1 MRIGV
6 IGAGLIG
13 GSIILALN
21 EKNYKL
27 KVVTGNKTTQEKLAE
42 KDIEASDDIKILSD
56 CDMVFVCTPMNKT
69 LEVLDKLENI
79 VSKNTI
85 VSDVASLKEFVMQK
99 RRCYRFIGSHPMAG
113 TEKSGFSAAIKDLF
127 FGAKWILTPS
137 DDIKENEILALKNV
151 ISATGATVLIMN
163 PEEHDQCVALISHMP
178 MFISQA
184 LMKSAMSEKQ
194 ALILASSGFRDMT
207 RLSMSNIEMAEDMMK
222 MNRYNIQ
229 KALHLLQ
236 QSAALLLDGDYSQEI
251 EKIKVFR
258 QNMYDQNG
266 CNKL

>member
-1 MRIGV
+1 
-6 IGAGLIG
+6 
-13 GSIILALN
+13 
-21 EKNYKL
+21 
-27 KVVTGNKTTQEKLAE
+27 
-42 KDIEASDDIKILSD
+42 
-56 CDMVFVCTPMNKT
+56 
-69 LEVLDKLENI
+69 
-79 VSKNTI
+79 
-85 VSDVASLKEFVMQK
+85 
-99 RRCYRFIGSHPMAG
+99 
-113 TEKSGFSAAIKDLF
+113 
-127 FGAKWILTPS
+127 
-137 DDIKENEILALKNV
+137 
-151 ISATGATVLIMN
+151 MN